1 MHPVVSNT
9 STAEDAEILIRSA
22 SSAVVIRDRI
32 ALMRRAI
39 AVAMLLSATGL
50 AQPLPKVNT
59 AATLNT
65 VVPDLGQRLARF
77 KQVRMPYNTAGLTAR
92 EREMIEQLVIAC
104 RELESMYWRQSD
116 PEALALYNAL
126 APDKTPVAQNLRRY
140 LFINGSRFDLVDGN
154 KPFVG
159 TTPMPP
165 GRALYPA
172 GLTRADIEAYVARNP
187 SRKQAI
193 YNPYTVV
200 ARTGPGDADL
210 AGEWYHSRFAEFTR
224 PAAAAL
230 RKAAD
235 LSDDPAF
242 AAFLRLRATAILT
255 DDYYASDIAWL
266 DLKDPKFDIIYA
278 PYETYLDDLL
288 GVKTS
293 YGASI
298 LIRND
303 SESRRLGVYQQ
314 WVPEIQDALPL
325 AAADRPSVRGH
336 ATPMEVMD
344 APFRAGDLRHGYQAV
359 ADNLP
364 NDPRI
369 HQQKGTKKIFFK
381 NFMDA
386 RVNEVILPVAVRV
399 MNPAQAKQAT
409 AEGYLAAVVMHEIA
423 HGLGP
428 AFARVGGKQVSINE
442 ALGPVYAALEE
453 AKADVAGMFGLE
465 WLMQHG
471 AVAANRRQEYYASY
485 VAGIFRSVRFGTGEA
500 HGRAEMME
508 FNYLS
513 EQGAI
518 TRDASTGR
526 YAIDFTKMTQAVTSL
541 AKELL
546 EIEATG
552 DRNRAEQWFKKYDSL
567 PAELK
572 SALTSVKDVP
582 VDVDPVSAFGE

>member
-1 MHPVVSNT
+1 MKRAFALVG
-9 STAEDAEILIRSA
+9 LLFSA
-22 SSAVVIRDRI
+22 A
-32 ALMRRAI
+32 
-39 AVAMLLSATGL
+39 GL
-50 AQPLPKVNT
+50 AQSKVDV
-59 AATLNT
+59 AAALNAVT
-65 VVPDLGQRLARF
+65 PDLAQRLPRF
-77 KQVRMPYNTAGLTAR
+77 KLVKMPYNPSGLSQR
-92 EREMIEQLVIAC
+92 ERDMVEQLVIAC

-126 APDKTPVAQNLRRY
+126 GADKTPLAQNLRHY

-159 TTPMPP
+159 TAPMPP

-172 GLTRADIEAYVARNP
+172 GLTRAEIEAYVARNP

-200 ARTGPGDADL
+200 TRTGPGSTDL
-210 AGEWYHSRFAEFTR
+210 AGEWYHSKFVEFTR

-242 AAFLRLRATAILT
+242 ARFLRLRATAILS
-255 DDYYASDIAWL
+255 DDYYASDLAWL

-303 SESRRLGVYQQ
+303 AESRKLAVYQQ
-314 WVPEIQDALPL
+314 WIPDIQDALPL
-325 AAADRPSVRGH
+325 PAADRPSVRGH

-369 HQQKGTKKIFFK
+369 HQEKGTKKIFFK

-386 RVNEVILPVAVRV
+386 RVDEVILPLAARV
-399 MNPAQAKQAT
+399 MDGTQARQAS
-409 AEGYLAAVVMHEIA
+409 AEGYLASTLMHEIC

-428 AFARVGGKQVSINE
+428 AFARINGQQKDVRESI
-442 ALGPVYAALEE
+442 GPAYSGLEE
-453 AKADVAGMFGLE
+453 SKADVVGMFALKWLVDKNVLPKARLE
-465 WLMQHG
+465 
-471 AVAANRRQEYYASY
+471 EYYASY
-485 VAGIFRSVRFGTGEA
+485 VAGIFRTVRFGTGEA

-508 FNYLS
+508 FNYLT

-518 TRDASTGR
+518 TQVSGR
-526 YAIDFTKMTQAVTSL
+526 YHVDYAKMPAAIASL

-546 EIEATG
+546 EQEATG
-552 DRNRAEQWFKKYDSL
+552 NRARTEAWFAKYDKM
-567 PAELK
+567 PP
-572 SALTSVKDVP
+572 ALTSVLAGANTVP
-582 VDVDPVSAFGE
+582 IDIDPVFSFAEPVR

>member
-1 MHPVVSNT
+1 MT
-9 STAEDAEILIRSA
+9 R
-22 SSAVVIRDRI
+22 
-32 ALMRRAI
+32 AL
-39 AVAMLLSATGL
+39 AVAILVLSAAGL
-50 AQPLPKVNT
+50 AQPKVDV
-59 AATLNT
+59 AAALKT
-65 VVPDLGQRLARF
+65 VVPDLNQRLARF
-77 KQVRMPYNTAGLTAR
+77 KPVKMPYNPAGLSQR
-92 EREMIEQLVIAC
+92 ERDMIDQLVIAC

-116 PEALALYNAL
+116 PEALALFNAL
-126 APDKTPVAQNLRRY
+126 ATDKTPLAQNLRRY

-172 GLTRADIEAYVARNP
+172 GLTRAEIETYVARNP
-187 SRKQAI
+187 PRRQAI

-200 ARTGPGDADL
+200 TRTGPGNTDL
-210 AGEWYHSRFAEFTR
+210 AGEWYHSRFVEFTR

-242 AAFLRLRATAILT
+242 ARFLRLRATAILG

-303 SESRRLGVYQQ
+303 VESRKLAVYQQ
-314 WVPEIQDALPL
+314 WIPDIQDALPL
-325 AAADRPSVRGH
+325 SAADRPSVRGH

-369 HQQKGTKKIFFK
+369 HQEKGTKKIFFK

-386 RVNEVILPVAVRV
+386 RVNEVILPLAARV
-399 MNPAQAKQAT
+399 METGQARQAS
-409 AEGYLAAVVMHEIA
+409 AEGYLASTLMHEIC

-428 AFARVGGKQVSINE
+428 AFARVNGQQKDIRESI
-442 ALGPVYAALEE
+442 GPAYSGLEE
-453 AKADVAGMFGLE
+453 SKADVVGMFALKWLVDRNVLPKTRLE
-465 WLMQHG
+465 
-471 AVAANRRQEYYASY
+471 EYYASY
-485 VAGIFRSVRFGTGEA
+485 VAGIFRTVRFGTGEA

-508 FNYLS
+508 FNYLT
-513 EQGAI
+513 EQSAI
-518 TRDASTGR
+518 TQVSGR
-526 YAIDFTKMTQAVTSL
+526 YRVDYAKMPAAIAAL

-546 EIEATG
+546 EQEATG
-552 DRNRAEQWFKKYDSL
+552 NRARTEAWFAKYDKM
-567 PAELK
+567 PP
-572 SALTSVKDVP
+572 ALTSVLAGASAVP
-582 VDVDPVSAFGE
+582 IDIDPIFSFAEPVR

>member
-1 MHPVVSNT
+1 MKRV
-9 STAEDAEILIRSA
+9 
-22 SSAVVIRDRI
+22 
-32 ALMRRAI
+32 I
-39 AVAMLLSATGL
+39 AVAVVLLSGAGL
-50 AQPLPKVNT
+50 AQPKVDV
-59 AATLNT
+59 AAALNAVT
-65 VVPDLGQRLARF
+65 PDLAQRLPRF
-77 KQVRMPYNTAGLTAR
+77 KLVKMPYNPSGLNQR
-92 EREMIEQLVIAC
+92 ERDMVEQLVIAC

-126 APDKTPVAQNLRRY
+126 GADKTLLAQNLKHY

-159 TTPMPP
+159 SAPMPP

-172 GLTRADIEAYVARNP
+172 GLTRAEIEAYVARNP

-200 ARTGPGDADL
+200 TRSGPGNTDL
-210 AGEWYHSRFAEFTR
+210 AGEWYHSKFVEFTR

-242 AAFLRLRATAILT
+242 ARFLRLRATAILS

-303 SESRRLGVYQQ
+303 AESRKLSVYQQ
-314 WVPEIQDALPL
+314 WIPDIQDALPL
-325 AAADRPSVRGH
+325 SAADRPSVRGH

-369 HQQKGTKKIFFK
+369 HQEKGTKKIFFK

-386 RVNEVILPVAVRV
+386 RVDEVILPLAARV
-399 MNPAQAKQAT
+399 MDAAEARQASAQ
-409 AEGYLAAVVMHEIA
+409 GYLATTLVHEIC

-428 AFARVGGKQVSINE
+428 AFARINGQQKDIRESI
-442 ALGPVYAALEE
+442 GPAYAGLEE
-453 AKADVAGMFGLE
+453 SKADVVGMFALKWLVDKNVLPKARLE
-465 WLMQHG
+465 
-471 AVAANRRQEYYASY
+471 EYYASY
-485 VAGIFRSVRFGTGEA
+485 VAGIFRTVRFGTGEA

-508 FNYLS
+508 FNYLT

-518 TRDASTGR
+518 AQVSGR
-526 YAIDFTKMTQAVTSL
+526 YHVDYAKMPAAIAAL

-546 EIEATG
+546 EQEATG
-552 DRNRAEQWFKKYDSL
+552 NRARTEAWFAKYDKM
-567 PAELK
+567 PP
-572 SALTSVKDVP
+572 ALTSVLAGASTVP
-582 VDVDPVSAFGE
+582 IDIDPIFSFAEPVR